1 MLKVLFSVSAN
12 VSELFSR
19 VTYMPASQIEM
30 YSTTENYFYDM
41 LLYQGN
47 YSVENSNLY
56 TFEIKIFRKLL
67 DVLCDRGCYSA
78 GKKYNLQLAT

>member
-1 MLKVLFSVSAN
+1 
-12 VSELFSR
+12 
-19 VTYMPASQIEM
+19 
-30 YSTTENYFYDM
+30 M

-56 TFEIKIFRKLL
+56 TFEIKIFGKLL

-78 GKKYNLQLAT
+78 GKKYNLQLATWGAHLEEKDGEKKGGLS